1 MFLNQTFHTQN
12 SRDMEKELE
21 MDVFFFFIVFLDC
34 GVYLDHFQ

>member
-21 MDVFFFFIVFLDC
+21 MDVFFFSLYF
-34 GVYLDHFQ
+34 

>member
-21 MDVFFFFIVFLDC
+21 MDVFFFLVFLDC

>member
-21 MDVFFFFIVFLDC
+21 MDVFFSLYF
-34 GVYLDHFQ
+34 

>member
-21 MDVFFFFIVFLDC
+21 MDGFFFTVFLDC

>member
-21 MDVFFFFIVFLDC
+21 MDVFFFFSLYF
-34 GVYLDHFQ
+34 